1 LANFGEIL
9 PCVRETT
16 NLHDP
21 FAVAVLHERR
31 IVGHLPREIS
41 ALCALFIERRGRI
54 TCQVNGRRQYSRDL
68 PQGGLE
74 IPCVLT
80 FSGEEKEVQ
89 KVKQLIDEIKA
100 ISIVK
105 CHSISDPVEFKES
118 EKKKLKAVPSN
129 GAKMDPR
136 CDQES
141 GHEMRSNANLVVI
154 ADDAEVMAT
163 NDLEWISVFNISLKQ
178 SDREAICNGHRLND
192 IHINAAQRI
201 LANQFP
207 SFVGL
212 DSTLKQRRIGK
223 WVNNYIQIFF
233 CRGCHW
239 ITASTVGCREG
250 VINIFDSLFG
260 DVDDG
265 LKRVISEIFSDHT
278 LTFKVA
284 DVPVQSGVDDCGLF
298 AVAFATALAFTQ
310 DPLNPMSFK
319 QDEMRTHLIECLQ
332 DKYFVDFA

>member
-1 LANFGEIL
+1 
-9 PCVRETT
+9 
-16 NLHDP
+16 
-21 FAVAVLHERR
+21 
-31 IVGHLPREIS
+31 
-41 ALCALFIERRGRI
+41 
-54 TCQVNGRRQYSRDL
+54 
-68 PQGGLE
+68 
-74 IPCVLT
+74 
-80 FSGEEKEVQ
+80 
-89 KVKQLIDEIKA
+89 
-100 ISIVK
+100 
-105 CHSISDPVEFKES
+105 
-118 EKKKLKAVPSN
+118 
-129 GAKMDPR
+129 MDPR
-136 CDQES
+136 CDQEV

-154 ADDAEVMAT
+154 ADDAKVMAT
-163 NDLEWISVFNISLKQ
+163 NELEWVTVFNISLKQ